1 MMRAATVGPTQDSKL
16 PAPARALTEG
26 NNRRKTVFE
35 EERITVE
42 NLIRFPQF
50 ENLMSLRK
58 KQSQANRELVE
69 RINLTSNHDVRAQDN
84 PIFAKYKEYSSEAKD
99 TISKIVRSL
108 RKGIPAEM
116 RGAIKESTGFTRDL
130 QWPSDEDLSTDPNNI
145 SEKAINLLG
154 MLSMLGIL
162 TYRYIKNVPIADM
175 EVWVKLVKNDKFYR
189 YVKQQFHLLATW
201 IQAEKMGVA
210 RKLDFEELSTLEEK
224 PQSTENINTGLDT
237 SRISNAAQPRKD
249 TNSTQS
255 RKESEEGEQYQITD
269 VDSEG
274 STPPGKLSRNQ
285 RRKKRQKE
293 RRMAQQFSKPLFTTM
308 EDSPVAEKPSLR
320 HNKEKGKVRQG
331 KGETHQDY
339 SPHRNVNIQMNRLR
353 PDIRLSYANVKR
365 PQGIFVNE
373 LEEDLEWNTSEEEES
388 EESEEEMNSM
398 KSFSSFSTKKEKRS
412 RASERQAAQ
421 LIIEYPNTPEY
432 YFYGGNKKKAKE
444 WLQRMTIFLKKVQP
458 KDPVRVVRDYIKG
471 GAKDWLHI
479 VYQTYRQPT
488 WTQFVQAF
496 KARYTGV
503 KQTSTSK
510 FYSLTQNRLS
520 FYEFLLKLLRY
531 KDESGLELSDQ
542 DLVKRLIQGA
552 NSKQEALEFVKD
564 KKSIQDILDGCQW
577 QHNLLLELEEEYPAK
592 EPTSEKKRP
601 FKTHNVSF
609 LEDYQKEEEEE
620 TVTEIPTKVEV
631 PTMAPVNTESIVEQL
646 KSYIDKQ
653 VFMINKKD
661 SAGNSNNEQRM
672 IERYYPQ
679 PQHIGAPTVPVPY
692 QYIPMAPV
700 SLPGMEPTSQ
710 ASEANPN
717 VNNLA
722 EMTCDCC
729 GMKGHTKK
737 FCHSRC
743 RLCDKSHKKPSDL
756 CEAAT
761 WLGKHKKDMQTMFG
775 NDLPDWFE
783 PMMENLNFQSHQ

>member
-1 MMRAATVGPTQDSKL
+1 MRAATVGPMQDSKP
-16 PAPARALTEG
+16 PAPARAQTEG
-26 NNRRKTVFE
+26 GNKEKTGNN

-42 NLIRFPQF
+42 DLPKYPKF
-50 ENLMSLRK
+50 ENLMGLRK
-58 KQSQANRELVE
+58 RQNRANRELVE
-69 RINLTSNHDVRAQDN
+69 RINLKCGHDIRAQEN
-84 PIFAKYKEYSSEAKD
+84 PLFAKYKEYSQEVLEI
-99 TISKIVRSL
+99 ISKIVRSL
-108 RKGIPAEM
+108 RKCIPAEM
-116 RGAIKESTGFTRDL
+116 RGAIKEPLGCPKDL
-130 QWPSDEDLSTDPNNI
+130 QWPSDEELTTDPGNL
-145 SEKAINLLG
+145 SEKTINLLG

-162 TYRYIKNVPIADM
+162 TYRYVKNVPIADM
-175 EVWVKLVKNDKFYR
+175 DIWIKLIRNDKFYR
-189 YVKQQFHLLATW
+189 YVKHQFYTLTIW
-201 IQAEKMGVA
+201 IQDEKTGVA
-210 RKLDFEELSTLEEK
+210 RRLNFEESMSSEEK
-224 PQSTENINTGLDT
+224 PPTIGNTSIT
-237 SRISNAAQPRKD
+237 SEFNPERGPGQPKIGVK
-249 TNSTQS
+249 SLQS
-255 RKESEEGEQYQITD
+255 RKDSEEEEQYQITD
-269 VDSEG
+269 IDSDE
-274 STPPGKLSRNQ
+274 STPPAKLSRRQ
-285 RRKKRQKE
+285 KRRKKQKE
-293 RRMAQQFSKPLFTTM
+293 RRMAKQFSKMLSTVM
-308 EDSPVAEKPSLR
+308 EDSPEPEKPSR
-320 HNKEKGKVRQG
+320 RSTKSHREMGNPKQTDE
-331 KGETHQDY
+331 ESY
-339 SPHRNVNIQMNRLR
+339 SNLGNPPFQMNRLR
-353 PDIRLSYANVKR
+353 PDMRLSYANVRK
-365 PQGIFVNE
+365 PQGIFVDE
-373 LEEDLEWNTSEEEES
+373 LERDLEWNTSEEDI
-388 EESEEEMNSM
+388 SEEEEDRDSM
-398 KSFSSFSTKKEKRS
+398 GSFSSFSTKKEKKKRDI
-412 RASERQAAQ
+412 ERHAAQ

-444 WLQRMTIFLKKVQP
+444 WLQRMTVFLKKVQP
-458 KDPVRVVRDYIKG
+458 RDPVKVVRDYIKG

-479 VYQTYRQPT
+479 VYQTHKQPT
-488 WTQFVQAF
+488 WAQFVQAF

-503 KQTSTSK
+503 KQTSTAK

-531 KDESGLELSDQ
+531 KDESGLKLSDH

-552 NSKQEALEFVKD
+552 NNKQEALEFVKD

-592 EPTSEKKRP
+592 EPVNEKKRP

-620 TVTEIPTKVEV
+620 TVTEIPTQVEV
-631 PTMAPVNTESIVEQL
+631 PTLAPVNTESIVEQL
-646 KSYIDKQ
+646 KGYIDKQ

-661 SAGNSNNEQRM
+661 NTGNSSNEQRM

-679 PQHIGAPTVPVPY
+679 PQHMGTPTVPVPY

-700 SLPGMEPTSQ
+700 QLPGMEPASQ
-710 ASEANPN
+710 TNETNPN

-729 GMKGHTKK
+729 GMKGHTRK